1 MAEPMAH
8 RLAGRYEVRS
18 LIGRGGMAEVHLG
31 FDTRLS
37 RVVAIKML
45 RRDLAQDSI
54 FQARFRR
61 EAQSAAS
68 LNHPNIV
75 AVYDTGEEIIEDAVG
90 RSIAVPYIV
99 MEYVEGHTVKDLI
112 SDGTAVPINEAV
124 EIVSGVLSALDYSHA
139 NHLVHRDIKPG
150 NIMLTSD
157 GKIKVMDFGIARAL
171 TDSQATMTQTNA
183 VVGTAQYL
191 SPEQARGETVD
202 ARSDLYS
209 TGVVLFELLTG
220 RPPFKGDSAVAVA
233 YQHVE
238 QIPPTPSSIL
248 SDIPDSLDRVVLKA
262 LAKNR
267 EDRYPSAAA
276 MLSDLQRVS
285 RGLDVAAPP
294 ADSWATEVLPT
305 SGMGGAQTAA
315 TTPMSAVAPRGGG
328 QAMAATSTSLP
339 PVAERADAAEKASKA
354 RKRRTVIIA
363 SVVAIALLL
372 IAGSVWAL
380 TRRAAAPETV
390 AVPTVVGLSQANA
403 KAQIEAAGFVWEL
416 NSEKVASDSVEE
428 GSVASTDP
436 AGGTQAE
443 KGSTVRVTISSGPDS
458 VVLPDN
464 LVGMTPED
472 ARKAIEALG
481 LKWELDSSKVASDT
495 VAEGK
500 VAQTNPSPGSK
511 VKAGQTIRVYL
522 SSGSDEVEVPDLDG
536 MSQDQARSAL
546 KAVGLELG
554 NVTSV
559 DSEKDKDRI
568 VAQDPVTGT
577 KVKKGTTIGVSVSN
591 GKTAQVEIPTVV
603 GTSSEDAQAQ
613 LKALGLNVTVEEVAG
628 NQPAGQVLSIE
639 PGEGSKVEK
648 NSTVKLKVSKGA
660 PAGNNGNNGNKKN

>member
-267 EDRYPSAAA
+267 EDRYPTAAA

-305 SGMGGAQTAA
+305 AGRVGAQTAA
-315 TTPMSAVAPRGGG
+315 TMPMSAVAPHGGG
-328 QAMAATSTSLP
+328 QATAATSTSLP
-339 PVAERADAAEKASKA
+339 PVAERADAAWEASKA
-354 RKRRTVIIA
+354 RKRRPAIIA
-363 SVVAIALLL
+363 SVVVIALLL
-372 IAGSVWAL
+372 IG
-380 TRRAAAPETV
+380 
-390 AVPTVVGLSQANA
+390 GL
-403 KAQIEAAGFVWEL
+403 V
-416 NSEKVASDSVEE
+416 
-428 GSVASTDP
+428 
-436 AGGTQAE
+436 
-443 KGSTVRVTISSGPDS
+443 
-458 VVLPDN
+458 
-464 LVGMTPED
+464 
-472 ARKAIEALG
+472 
-481 LKWELDSSKVASDT
+481 
-495 VAEGK
+495 
-500 VAQTNPSPGSK
+500 
-511 VKAGQTIRVYL
+511 
-522 SSGSDEVEVPDLDG
+522 
-536 MSQDQARSAL
+536 
-546 KAVGLELG
+546 
-554 NVTSV
+554 
-559 DSEKDKDRI
+559 
-568 VAQDPVTGT
+568 
-577 KVKKGTTIGVSVSN
+577 
-591 GKTAQVEIPTVV
+591 
-603 GTSSEDAQAQ
+603 
-613 LKALGLNVTVEEVAG
+613 
-628 NQPAGQVLSIE
+628 
-639 PGEGSKVEK
+639 
-648 NSTVKLKVSKGA
+648 
-660 PAGNNGNNGNKKN
+660 

>member
-1 MAEPMAH
+1 MAQPMAH

-45 RRDLAQDSI
+45 RRDLALDSI

-75 AVYDTGEEIIEDAVG
+75 AVYDTGEEIVSDATN
-90 RSIAVPYIV
+90 RSLAIPYIV
-99 MEYVEGHTVKDLI
+99 MEYVEGHTVKELI
-112 SDGTAVPINEAV
+112 SDGTAVPINEAI
-124 EIVSGVLSALDYSHA
+124 EIVSGVLSALQYSHA

-150 NIMLTSD
+150 NIMLTPE
-157 GKIKVMDFGIARAL
+157 GKVKVMDFGIARAL

-202 ARSDLYS
+202 ERSDLYS

-267 EDRYPSAAA
+267 DDRYRSAAE
-276 MLSDLQRVS
+276 MLSDLQRVA
-285 RGLDVAAPP
+285 RGMDVGAPP
-294 ADSWATEVLPT
+294 ADSWATEVLP
-305 SGMGGAQTAA
+305 SAGLVGARAAVPAA
-315 TTPMSAVAPRGGG
+315 TSTVSAP
-328 QAMAATSTSLP
+328 AAGVSSTSTSLP
-339 PVAERADAAEKASKA
+339 AVSSDGDAASKAAAA
-354 RKRRTVIIA
+354 RKRRTAIIMTL
-363 SVVAIALLL
+363 VVIALLL
-372 IAGSVWAL
+372 IGGSVWAL
-380 TRRAAAPETV
+380 SRSAATPE
-390 AVPTVVGLSQANA
+390 AVSVPNVVGLSQADA
-403 KAQIEAAGFVWEL
+403 KSQIEAAGLEWEL
-416 NSEKVASDSVEE
+416 NPEKVASDTVDKDA
-428 GSVASTDP
+428 VASTDP
-436 AGGTQAE
+436 AGGAQAE

-458 VVLPDN
+458 VTLPDN
-464 LVGMTPED
+464 LVGMSPDD
-472 ARKAIEALG
+472 ARQAVEALG
-481 LKWELDSSKVASDT
+481 LKWEVNSSKVASDT

-511 VKAGQTIRVYL
+511 VKAGQTITAYL
-522 SSGSDEVEVPDLDG
+522 SSGSDQVEVPDLVG

-554 NVTSV
+554 NVTTV
-559 DSEKDKDRI
+559 DSDKDKDRI
-568 VAQDPVTGT
+568 VSQDPENGS
-577 KVKKGTTIGVSVSN
+577 KVKKGTAIAVSIST
-591 GKTAQVEIPTVV
+591 GKAAQVEIPTVV
-603 GTSSEDAQAQ
+603 GISREDAEAQ
-613 LKALGLNVTVEEVAG
+613 LKALGLTVTVEEVSG
-628 NQPAGQVLSIE
+628 TQPSGQVTAVE
-639 PGEGSKVEK
+639 PGEGSKVDK
-648 NSTVKLKVSKGA
+648 NSTVKLKVSKGSA
-660 PAGNNGNNGNKKN
+660 SPTPSPSPSTKK